1 MKEGSKISLHT
12 LLSHVAAGHG
22 GCHHDLLNAPVVY
35 WHFTTLSDLPR
46 SFNHHRDYFV
56 PVNWTGETESYGAQ
70 VL

>member
-1 MKEGSKISLHT
+1 
-12 LLSHVAAGHG
+12 
-22 GCHHDLLNAPVVY
+22 LNAPVVY
-35 WHFTTLSDLPR
+35 WYFTTLSELVYLPR